1 MNLLDVAILLAVGA
15 ALALAVRAM
24 RRGAGRCGG
33 GCAGCPHAGACH
45 AAPRDPQGRE
55 DSTCPNRSR
64 P

>member
-15 ALALAVRAM
+15 ALVLAVRAM

-55 DSTCPNRSR
+55 VSACPNRSR